1 MLTGAHVPS
10 AFWLSRIA
18 PHAWWGGLQLAAV
31 RAVAPYLL
39 IDNPILG
46 FLRTFS
52 LLQLL
57 FRGQHQPEH

>member
-1 MLTGAHVPS
+1 MCPLPFGCLELLHKLGGVQQE
-10 AFWLSRIA
+10 
-18 PHAWWGGLQLAAV
+18 GLQLAAV
-31 RAVAPYLL
+31 RAMAPYLL
-39 IDNPILG
+39 IENPILG